1 MPKIQ
6 NVNPS
11 MAKAIADGFS
21 SARFVGFKV
30 VNRNGKEVKV
40 PIKANG
46 SDGVSA
52 ADLAHTIPASDV
64 SLLNGSTPPEFQYFG
79 VDMVTGV
86 TTDDGG
92 NYLVCL
98 DGDFKRSDEALPIMR
113 AVWAKAAQ
121 AGLLREM
128 SHSGKGFHVFIKA
141 TPESVT
147 GIKAAYALEFSGDEK
162 TQELEVFGLP
172 DRCKKSVMLTGD
184 KMSGTINDE
193 PIDLAEFLA
202 DVISAEVV
210 REVKN
215 VINIDSAR
223 PIKNSQGRYEDL
235 QSALGALDAD
245 DRELWVSVGLALYGE
260 QGGYALWDGWS
271 SRSALYDAGDQE
283 YRWSSFSNKQSI
295 NAESV
300 FHWAQ
305 QAGWINPA
313 RAVAVD
319 VADDFDAEGDGSVW
333 DEWVYV
339 EHSTSFR
346 SAVTGLEMSVQ
357 SFNISMGRHSRLVQ
371 TGDKVKTVKATE
383 FAVEHKKCPVVYSH
397 IYAPHADKIFSW
409 RGAQRVNSY
418 NRDDIPKANSDWE
431 VGPNWQPVRDHIQ
444 TMFDDPSDG
453 ELIIKWMAY
462 NVKHPGDKILWAP
475 VVCGVQ
481 GDGKST
487 IRNILGAVMGSDNV
501 KDVSVSEVFS
511 QFNAYAEGSC
521 VAALEEVRFKGHNR
535 HDVMNALKPLLTNPV
550 VAVTRKGRDALQVP
564 NTTNYIAFTN
574 HPDALA
580 LDKDDRR
587 WAVFFSKFKDRA
599 QLLAERDTAYWDKLH
614 STYQNHPGDVRGWLL
629 SIDLSDFDH
638 LAPPAMNAGKLRMIS
653 ESQTDDAKGI
663 MEAVESMD
671 DVFVV
676 EELVRQCR
684 LLGVNTNVTAAGRV
698 LHEMGYKKAG
708 RMRIHGERM
717 RLWFCPELGTSK
729 PDEVDI
735 DEWIRVKAMDILPES
750 PFGPS

>member
-1 MPKIQ
+1 MAKIQ
-6 NVNPS
+6 NVNPG

-64 SLLNGSTPPEFQYFG
+64 CLLNGSTPPEFQYFG

-86 TTDDGG
+86 TTDDAG

-98 DGDFKRSDEALPIMR
+98 DGDFKRADEALPIMR

-184 KMSGTINDE
+184 KMSGIINDE

-223 PIKNSQGRYEDL
+223 PVKNSQGRYEDL

-271 SRSALYDAGDQE
+271 SRSSLYDAGDQE

-313 RAVAVD
+313 RAVAID
-319 VADDFDAEGDGSVW
+319 VADDFDAEGEVSVW
-333 DEWVYV
+333 DHWVFV
-339 EHSTSFR
+339 EYSNSFMNIR
-346 SAVTGLEMSVQ
+346 SGLEIGIQAFNLKMSVHPCKVAV
-357 SFNISMGRHSRLVQ
+357 G
-371 TGDKVKTVKATE
+371 GKVKEVKASE
-383 FAVEHKKCPVVYSH
+383 YAVRYKGCRTVYSP
-397 IYAPHADKIFSW
+397 IYAPHAGMFFEYLEEW
-409 RGAQRVNSY
+409 RVNSY
-418 NRDDIPKANSDWE
+418 SGRSVPSIN
-431 VGPNWQPVRDHIQ
+431 PNWRDSDAWRSVEAHFLQLFPTKAEGRMIIQ
-444 TMFDDPSDG
+444 
-453 ELIIKWMAY
+453 WMAH
-462 NVKHPGDKILWAP
+462 NVQNPGDKILWAP

-487 IRNILGAVMGSDNV
+487 IRNILGSAMGAPHV
-501 KDVSVSEVFS
+501 KDISADAVFS
-511 QFNAYAEGSC
+511 AFNGYAEGAC
-521 VAALEEVRFKGHNR
+521 VGALEEIRIKGHNR
-535 HDVMNALKPLLTNPV
+535 FEVMNKLKPLITNPV
-550 VAVTRKGRDALQVP
+550 IDVTRKGRDGIQVP
-564 NTTNYIAFTN
+564 NTTNYIAFSN
-574 HPDALA
+574 HPDAIA
-580 LDKDDRR
+580 LDDDDRR
-587 WAVFFSKFKDRA
+587 WGVFFTRFNSREQMLVECPDEYWEVLHNA
-599 QLLAERDTAYWDKLH
+599 YRD
-614 STYQNHPGDVRGWLL
+614 NPEIIRGWLL
-629 SIDLSDFDH
+629 DVDL
-638 LAPPAMNAGKLRMIS
+638 AGFPVMKCPEMGDAKRRMIG
-653 ESQTDDAKGI
+653 ESRSDDTKGVL
-663 MEAVESMD
+663 EAVEDMD
-671 DVFVV
+671 EIFSA

-684 LLGVNTNVTAAGRV
+684 LLGINTNVTAAGRV
-698 LHEMGYKKAG
+698 LREAGYQKSK
-708 RMRIHGERM
+708 RMRVKGDLM
-717 RLWFCPELGTSK
+717 RLWYSRELFHACPDGTTIEAWLK
-729 PDEVDI
+729 
-735 DEWIRVKAMDILPES
+735 VKAEEVYLEN
-750 PFGPS
+750 PFVP